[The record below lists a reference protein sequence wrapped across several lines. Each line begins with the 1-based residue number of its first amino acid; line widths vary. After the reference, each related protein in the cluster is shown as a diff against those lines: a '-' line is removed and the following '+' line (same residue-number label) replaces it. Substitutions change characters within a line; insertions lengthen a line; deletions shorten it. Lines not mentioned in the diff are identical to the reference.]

1 MCVLRAS
8 GGRSRSDGGND
19 GAERMC
25 VSRASG
31 GRSRSDG
38 GNDGA
43 ERRARRPRGMVT
55 EGGVGGDK

>member
-1 MCVLRAS
+1 MCVL
-8 GGRSRSDGGND
+8 
-19 GAERMC
+19 
-25 VSRASG
+25 RASG